1 MTANAK
7 EVKMAKT
14 VKSCD
19 FNGTIATKVFEM
31 LNPSYVRVKIN
42 VPFYGRAIVTDV
54 EPKDLVYPEGWYY
67 AKGFFRNK
75 HTSSTGAY
83 DEILMLKSNG
93 KLWGNIAT
101 YCTLE

>member
-1 MTANAK
+1 
-7 EVKMAKT
+7 MAKT

-19 FNGTIATKVFEM
+19 FNGTIATEVFKM
-31 LNPSYVRVKIN
+31 LNPSAVRVRVH

-75 HTSSTGAY
+75 NTSSTGAY
-83 DEILMLKSNG
+83 DEILMMKSNG
-93 KLWGNIAT
+93 IYWGEIAK
-101 YCTLE
+101 YCTRE